1 MLTKGWNVKRGE
13 NFFQLY
19 LLRVCCSWLPGP
31 ERRCTSFLMKHEKNE
46 IRAMSFTASNSLPSA
61 EKANYQSP
69 RKRLCTKCL
78 SVQSAFIEHSCG
90 TLTSRATTYSTQTHK
105 RQQND
110 TKVRTLLNVPTFVR
124 NAFGRF
130 SLGALQHEN

>member
-46 IRAMSFTASNSLPSA
+46 ISIQFPPFCRKSKLPIAQKTTLYKMLVRPVCLYRAQLWYT
-61 EKANYQSP
+61 
-69 RKRLCTKCL
+69 
-78 SVQSAFIEHSCG
+78 
-90 TLTSRATTYSTQTHK
+90 
-105 RQQND
+105 
-110 TKVRTLLNVPTFVR
+110 NVSSD
-124 NAFGRF
+124 N
-130 SLGALQHEN
+130 L